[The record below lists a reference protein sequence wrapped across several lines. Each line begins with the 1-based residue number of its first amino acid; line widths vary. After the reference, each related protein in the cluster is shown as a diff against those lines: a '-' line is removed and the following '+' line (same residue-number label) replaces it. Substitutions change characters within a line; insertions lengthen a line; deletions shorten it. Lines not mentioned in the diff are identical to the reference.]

1 MADILQGL
9 NNPQKEAVT
18 TVEGPVMV
26 IAGAGSGK
34 TKALTHRIA
43 YMIQEGI
50 NPFSIMALTFTN
62 KAAKEMKDRIMK
74 LVDPHAAR
82 NVWMGTFHSIFARI
96 LRIEAQHLG
105 FTPDFTI
112 YDTDDSKQLINAI
125 LKERELDTKAYPAKY
140 ILHRISMA
148 KSALYTPEDYC
159 NNFEIQQQD
168 LRANKPLVGEIFKS
182 YNNRLQRANAMDF
195 DDILFYTNVL
205 LRDFPEIL
213 YKYQQRFEYILVDE
227 YQDTNYA
234 QYLIIRR
241 IAAMRENICVV
252 GDDAQ
257 SIYGFRG
264 ANIQNILNFKNDYPE
279 QKLIRLEQNYRSTK
293 TIVNAAN
300 SVIDHNKDQI
310 KKKVWSDKEEGEL
323 ITVLRATS
331 DNEEGTL
338 VANSIFGYKMSRQLN
353 NKDFAILYR
362 TNSQSRS
369 IEEALRKQ
377 DIRYRIYGG
386 LSFYDRKEVKDLLAY
401 FRVVINPHDEQALL
415 RIINYP
421 ARGIGKTTIERL
433 MVVADERQKGI
444 WDVISSET
452 EPMPNDFNSGTVT
465 KLRNFATMIRSFQ
478 TLLDKQNAIE
488 LAKHICNTVGIIK
501 VLKEDDTP
509 EGVARVQNIE
519 ELLNAIMEFSDKQV
533 DEVTGEQNTVTL
545 NKFMEDVALL
555 TDQDKKDDE
564 DDDYVTLMTIHSA
577 KGLEF
582 PYVYIVGLEENLFPG
597 IQSLSTREDL
607 EEERRLF
614 YVALTRA
621 ETKLVLSHAESR
633 YRWGN
638 LTLSEPS
645 RFIEEIDPSLI
656 ERTKKASFRGTS
668 SFNEGVNFSNPFSKS
683 FQTTRKFQKKTM
695 QSDTPYINKGTQKT
709 ESSEK
714 FNSSDFNPASP
725 DEIVEGMIVLHQK
738 FGQGRV
744 EKVEGVGPNKKANVF
759 STFLQFQQ
767 LGDLIALGQ
776 QLAVLTGDGF
786 QHHHA
791 GKIHHYT
798 HHNRYTAG
806 DDPAAIGAQQ
816 LFDTPA
822 AAPNRNPHNGCGE

>member
-1 MADILQGL
+1 MADILNGL

-18 TVEGPVMV
+18 TIEGPVMV

-148 KSALYTPEDYC
+148 KSALYTAEDYC

-168 LRANKPLVGEIFKS
+168 IRANKPLIGEIFKS

-264 ANIQNILNFKNDYPE
+264 ANIQNILNFKTDYPE

-300 SVIDHNKDQI
+300 SVIEHNKDQI
-310 KKKVWSDKEEGEL
+310 KKKVWSDNEEGDL

-331 DNEEGTL
+331 DGEEGTL
-338 VANSIFGYKMSRQLN
+338 VANSIFGYKMAQQLN

-369 IEEALRKQ
+369 LEEALRKQ
-377 DIRYRIYGG
+377 NIPYKIYGG

-433 MVVADERQKGI
+433 MVVANERNKGI
-444 WDVISSET
+444 WDVIANE
-452 EPMPNDFNSGTVT
+452 EEQMPQDFNSGTAG
-465 KLRNFATMIRSFQ
+465 KLRNFATMIKSFQ
-478 TLLDKQNAIE
+478 TLLNKQNAIE

-501 VLKEDDTP
+501 DLKEDDTP

-533 DEVTGEQNTVTL
+533 DEVTGEQNEVTL

-555 TDQDKKDDE
+555 SDQDKKDDE
-564 DDDYVTLMTIHSA
+564 NADYVTLMTIHSA

-597 IQSLSTREDL
+597 IQSLSTREEL

-621 ETKLVLSHAESR
+621 ETKLILSYAESR

-668 SFNEGVNFSNPFSKS
+668 SFNEGNNFSNPFSKS
-683 FQTTRKFQKKTM
+683 FQATREFQKKNNPEK
-695 QSDTPYINKGTQKT
+695 QNTPYINSTQKN
-709 ESSEK
+709 E
-714 FNSSDFNPASP
+714 SSDFVAASP
-725 DEIVEGMIVLHQK
+725 DDIIEGMRVSHQK
-738 FGQGRV
+738 FGQGSV
-744 EKVEGVGPNKKANVF
+744 TKVEGIGPNKKATVIF
-759 STFLQFQQ
+759 DECGSKQ
-767 LGDLIALGQ
+767 LMLKFAKLNIL
-776 QLAVLTGDGF
+776 
-786 QHHHA
+786 
-791 GKIHHYT
+791 K
-798 HHNRYTAG
+798 
-806 DDPAAIGAQQ
+806 
-816 LFDTPA
+816 
-822 AAPNRNPHNGCGE
+822 

>member
-1 MADILQGL
+1 MTDILQGL

-18 TVEGPVMV
+18 TIEGPVMV

-96 LRIEAQHLG
+96 LRIEAENLG

-112 YDTDDSKQLINAI
+112 YDTDDSKQLINTI
-125 LKERELDTKAYPAKY
+125 LKERELDTKAYPAKNV
-140 ILHRISMA
+140 LHRISMA

-168 LRANKPLVGEIFKS
+168 IRSNKPHIGEIFKS
-182 YNNRLQRANAMDF
+182 YNERLKRANAMDF

-264 ANIQNILNFKNDYPE
+264 ANIQNILNFKTDYPG
-279 QKLIRLEQNYRSTK
+279 QRLIRLEQNYRSTK

-323 ITVLRATS
+323 ITVLRANS

-338 VANSIFGYKMSRQLN
+338 VANSIFGFKMSRQLK

-369 IEEALRKQ
+369 LEEALRKQ
-377 DIRYRIYGG
+377 DIPYKIYGG

-433 MVVADERQKGI
+433 MVVADERKKGI
-444 WDVISSET
+444 WDIISSEE
-452 EPMPNDFNSGTVT
+452 EPMPKDFNSGTAN
-465 KLRNFATMIRSFQ
+465 KLYNFAIMIKSFQ
-478 TLLDKQNAIE
+478 TLLHKQNAIE

-501 VLKEDDTP
+501 DLKEDNTP
-509 EGVARVQNIE
+509 EGLSRVQNIE

-533 DEVTGEQNTVTL
+533 DEVTGEQNEVTL

-564 DDDYVTLMTIHSA
+564 EADYVTMMTIHSA

-621 ETKLVLSHAESR
+621 ETKLVLSYAESR

-645 RFIEEIDPSLI
+645 RFIEEIDQSLI

-668 SFNEGVNFSNPFSKS
+668 SFNEGFNFSNPFSKN
-683 FQTTRKFQKKTM
+683 FQEKKEFQR
-695 QSDTPYINKGTQKT
+695 KT
-709 ESSEK
+709 EEK
-714 FNSSDFNPASP
+714 QNTPININRASTSQNSVNTSDFIAANP
-725 DEIVEGMIVLHQK
+725 DDIQEGMRVLHQK
-738 FGQGRV
+738 FGQGEV
-744 EKVEGVGPNKKANVF
+744 LKVEGIGPNKKATV
-759 STFLQFQQ
+759 
-767 LGDLIALGQ
+767 
-776 QLAVLTGDGF
+776 
-786 QHHHA
+786 
-791 GKIHHYT
+791 
-798 HHNRYTAG
+798 
-806 DDPAAIGAQQ
+806 
-816 LFDTPA
+816 LFDE
-822 AAPNRNPHNGCGE
+822 CGSKQLMLKFAKLNILK

>member
-1 MADILQGL
+1 MTDILNGL
-9 NNPQKEAVT
+9 NNPQREAVT

-50 NPFSIMALTFTN
+50 NPFAIMALTFTN
-62 KAAKEMKDRIMK
+62 KAAKEMKERIMK
-74 LVDPHAAR
+74 LVDAHSAR

-112 YDTDDSKQLINAI
+112 YDTDDSKQLINSI

-148 KSALYTPEDYC
+148 KSALYTAEDYC

-168 LRANKPLVGEIFKS
+168 IRANKPLIGEIFKS
-182 YNNRLQRANAMDF
+182 YNTRLQRANAMDF

-264 ANIQNILNFKNDYPE
+264 ANIQNILNFKTDYPE

-310 KKKVWSDKEEGEL
+310 KKKVWSDNEEGDL

-331 DNEEGTL
+331 DGEEGTL
-338 VANSIFGYKMSRQLN
+338 VANSIFGYKMSQQLN

-369 IEEALRKQ
+369 LEEALRKQ
-377 DIRYRIYGG
+377 NIPYKIYGG

-433 MVVADERQKGI
+433 MVVADERNKGI
-444 WDVISSET
+444 WDVIANEN
-452 EPMPNDFNSGTVT
+452 EPLPQDFNSGTAN
-465 KLRNFATMIRSFQ
+465 KLRNFATMIKSFQ

-501 VLKEDDTP
+501 DLKEDDTP
-509 EGVARVQNIE
+509 EGAARVDNIE

-533 DEVTGEQNTVTL
+533 DEVTGEQNEVTL

-555 TDQDKKDDE
+555 SDQDKKDDE
-564 DDDYVTLMTIHSA
+564 NADYVTLMTIHSA

-597 IQSLSTREDL
+597 IQSLSTREEL

-621 ETKLVLSHAESR
+621 EKKLVLSYAESR

-638 LTLSEPS
+638 MTLSEPS
-645 RFIEEIDPSLI
+645 RFIEEIDQSLI

-668 SFNEGVNFSNPFSKS
+668 SFNEGINFSNPFSRS
-683 FQTTRKFQKKTM
+683 FQEKKEFQKRTT
-695 QSDTPYINKGTQKT
+695 QPSSNATSRPSSSTPININTPK
-709 ESSEK
+709 
-714 FNSSDFNPASP
+714 NNDSDFAAATP
-725 DEIVEGMIVLHQK
+725 DDIAEGMRVLHQK
-738 FGQGRV
+738 FGQGTV
-744 EKVEGVGPNKKANVF
+744 AKVEGVGPNKKATVIF
-759 STFLQFQQ
+759 DECGSKQ
-767 LGDLIALGQ
+767 LMLKFAKLNIL
-776 QLAVLTGDGF
+776 
-786 QHHHA
+786 
-791 GKIHHYT
+791 K
-798 HHNRYTAG
+798 
-806 DDPAAIGAQQ
+806 
-816 LFDTPA
+816 
-822 AAPNRNPHNGCGE
+822 

>member
-82 NVWMGTFHSIFARI
+82 NVWMGTFHSVFARI

-105 FTPDFTI
+105 FTQDFTI
-112 YDTDDSKQLINAI
+112 YDTDDSKQLINSI

-168 LRANKPLVGEIFKS
+168 IRANKPLVGEIFKT

-300 SVIDHNKDQI
+300 SVIEHNKDQI

-323 ITVLRATS
+323 ITILRATS

-338 VANSIFGYKMSRQLN
+338 VANSIFGYKMSHQLN

-369 IEEALRKQ
+369 LEEALRKKN
-377 DIRYRIYGG
+377 IPYKIYGG

-401 FRVVINPHDEQALL
+401 FRVVINPYDEQALL

-433 MVVADERQKGI
+433 MVVANERNKGI
-444 WDVISSET
+444 WDVIASDN
-452 EPMPNDFNSGTVT
+452 EPMPQDFNAGTAN
-465 KLRNFATMIRSFQ
+465 KLRNFATMIKSFQ
-478 TLLDKQNAIE
+478 TLLNKQNAIE

-501 VLKEDDTP
+501 DLKEDDTP
-509 EGVARVQNIE
+509 EGIARVQNIE

-533 DEVTGEQNTVTL
+533 DEVTGEQNEVTL

-555 TDQDKKDDE
+555 TDQDKKEDE
-564 DDDYVTLMTIHSA
+564 DADYVTLMTIHSA

-621 ETKLVLSHAESR
+621 EKKLVLSHAESR

-645 RFIEEIDPSLI
+645 RFIEEIDQSLI
-656 ERTKKASFRGTS
+656 EKTKKASFRGTS

-683 FQTTRKFQKKTM
+683 FQATREYQKKTTENT
-695 QSDTPYINKGTQKT
+695 SNVNRATQNTNSGQKY
-709 ESSEK
+709 
-714 FNSSDFNPASP
+714 NSSDFNPATP
-725 DEIVEGMIVLHQK
+725 EEIVEGMIVLHQK

-744 EKVEGVGPNKKANVF
+744 EKVEGIGPNKKATVF
-759 STFLQFQQ
+759 FDECGTKQ
-767 LGDLIALGQ
+767 LMLKFAKLNILKQ
-776 QLAVLTGDGF
+776 
-786 QHHHA
+786 
-791 GKIHHYT
+791 
-798 HHNRYTAG
+798 
-806 DDPAAIGAQQ
+806 
-816 LFDTPA
+816 
-822 AAPNRNPHNGCGE
+822 

>member
-1 MADILQGL
+1 MTDILQGL

-168 LRANKPLVGEIFKS
+168 VRANKPLIGEIFKT

-279 QKLIRLEQNYRSTK
+279 QRLIRLEQNYRSTK

-369 IEEALRKQ
+369 LEEALRKQ
-377 DIRYRIYGG
+377 DIRY
-386 LSFYDRKEVKDLLAY
+386 
-401 FRVVINPHDEQALL
+401 
-415 RIINYP
+415 
-421 ARGIGKTTIERL
+421 
-433 MVVADERQKGI
+433 
-444 WDVISSET
+444 
-452 EPMPNDFNSGTVT
+452 
-465 KLRNFATMIRSFQ
+465 
-478 TLLDKQNAIE
+478 
-488 LAKHICNTVGIIK
+488 
-501 VLKEDDTP
+501 
-509 EGVARVQNIE
+509 
-519 ELLNAIMEFSDKQV
+519 
-533 DEVTGEQNTVTL
+533 
-545 NKFMEDVALL
+545 
-555 TDQDKKDDE
+555 
-564 DDDYVTLMTIHSA
+564 
-577 KGLEF
+577 
-582 PYVYIVGLEENLFPG
+582 
-597 IQSLSTREDL
+597 
-607 EEERRLF
+607 
-614 YVALTRA
+614 
-621 ETKLVLSHAESR
+621 
-633 YRWGN
+633 
-638 LTLSEPS
+638 
-645 RFIEEIDPSLI
+645 
-656 ERTKKASFRGTS
+656 
-668 SFNEGVNFSNPFSKS
+668 
-683 FQTTRKFQKKTM
+683 
-695 QSDTPYINKGTQKT
+695 
-709 ESSEK
+709 
-714 FNSSDFNPASP
+714 
-725 DEIVEGMIVLHQK
+725 
-738 FGQGRV
+738 
-744 EKVEGVGPNKKANVF
+744 
-759 STFLQFQQ
+759 
-767 LGDLIALGQ
+767 
-776 QLAVLTGDGF
+776 
-786 QHHHA
+786 
-791 GKIHHYT
+791 
-798 HHNRYTAG
+798 
-806 DDPAAIGAQQ
+806 
-816 LFDTPA
+816 
-822 AAPNRNPHNGCGE
+822 

>member
-1 MADILQGL
+1 MADILNGL
-9 NNPQKEAVT
+9 NSPQKEAVT
-18 TVEGPVMV
+18 TIEGPVMV

-50 NPFSIMALTFTN
+50 NPFAIMALTFTN
-62 KAAKEMKDRIMK
+62 KAAKEMKERIMK
-74 LVDPHAAR
+74 LVDAHSAR

-112 YDTDDSKQLINAI
+112 YDTDDSKQLINSI

-148 KSALYTPEDYC
+148 KSALYTAEDYC
-159 NNFEIQQQD
+159 NNFDIQQQD
-168 LRANKPLVGEIFKS
+168 IRANKPLIGEIFKS
-182 YNNRLQRANAMDF
+182 YNARLQRANAMDF

-264 ANIQNILNFKNDYPE
+264 ANIQNILNFKTDYPG

-310 KKKVWSDKEEGEL
+310 KKKVWSDNEEGDL

-331 DNEEGTL
+331 DGEEGIL
-338 VANSIFGYKMSRQLN
+338 VANSIFGYKMSQQLN

-369 IEEALRKQ
+369 LEEALRKKN
-377 DIRYRIYGG
+377 IPYKIYGG

-433 MVVADERQKGI
+433 MVVADERNKGI
-444 WDVISSET
+444 WDVIANEN
-452 EPMPNDFNSGTVT
+452 EPMPQDFNSGTAN
-465 KLRNFATMIRSFQ
+465 KLRNFATMIKSFQ

-501 VLKEDDTP
+501 DLKEDDTP
-509 EGVARVQNIE
+509 EGAARVDNIE

-533 DEVTGEQNTVTL
+533 DEVTGEQNEVTL

-555 TDQDKKDDE
+555 SDQDKKDDE
-564 DDDYVTLMTIHSA
+564 NADYVTLMTIHSA

-597 IQSLSTREDL
+597 IQSLSTREEL

-621 ETKLVLSHAESR
+621 EKKLVLSYAESR

-638 LTLSEPS
+638 MTLSEPS
-645 RFIEEIDPSLI
+645 RFIEEIDESLI

-668 SFNEGVNFSNPFSKS
+668 SFNEGINFSNPFSRS
-683 FQTTRKFQKKTM
+683 FQEKKEFQKRTT
-695 QSDTPYINKGTQKT
+695 QS
-709 ESSEK
+709 
-714 FNSSDFNPASP
+714 SSDATSRPSSSATPININTSKNNDSDFVAAAP
-725 DEIVEGMIVLHQK
+725 DDIAEGMRVLHQK
-738 FGQGRV
+738 FGQGTV
-744 EKVEGVGPNKKANVF
+744 AKVEGIGPNKKATVIF
-759 STFLQFQQ
+759 DECGSKQ
-767 LGDLIALGQ
+767 LMLKFAKLNIL
-776 QLAVLTGDGF
+776 
-786 QHHHA
+786 
-791 GKIHHYT
+791 K
-798 HHNRYTAG
+798 
-806 DDPAAIGAQQ
+806 
-816 LFDTPA
+816 
-822 AAPNRNPHNGCGE
+822 

>member
-1 MADILQGL
+1 MTSQFHLLNLQTKFLEVTDILSGL
-9 NNPQKEAVT
+9 NTPQKEAVT
-18 TVEGPVMV
+18 AVNGAVMV

-34 TKALTHRIA
+34 TRALTHRIA
-43 YMIQEGI
+43 YMIQEGV

-62 KAAKEMKDRIMK
+62 KAAKEMKDRIMQ

-82 NVWMGTFHSIFARI
+82 NVWMGTFHSIFAKI

-105 FTPDFTI
+105 FTSDFTI
-112 YDTDDSKQLINAI
+112 YDTDDSKQLINTI

-148 KSALYTPEDYC
+148 KSALYTAEDYC

-182 YNNRLQRANAMDF
+182 YNNRLLRANAMDF

-234 QYLIIRR
+234 QYLIIKR

-264 ANIQNILNFKNDYPE
+264 ANIQNILNFKIDYPE
-279 QKLIRLEQNYRSTK
+279 HRLIRLEQNYRSTK

-310 KKKVWSDKEEGEL
+310 KKKVWSDKEQGDL

-331 DNEEGTL
+331 DGEEGTL

-369 IEEALRKQ
+369 LEEALRKQ
-377 DIRYRIYGG
+377 DIPYKIYGG

-433 MVVADERQKGI
+433 MVVADERQQGI
-444 WDVISSET
+444 WDVIASDN
-452 EPMPNDFNSGTVT
+452 EPMPNDFNSGTIG
-465 KLRNFATMIRSFQ
+465 KLRNFATMIKSFQ
-478 TLLDKQNAIE
+478 TLLNKQNAIE
-488 LAKHICNTVGIIK
+488 LAKHICNEVGIIK
-501 VLKEDDTP
+501 VLKEDETP

-533 DEVTGEQNTVTL
+533 DEVTGEQNEVTL

-555 TDQDKKDDE
+555 TDQDKKDEE
-564 DDDYVTLMTIHSA
+564 DADYVTMMTIHSA

-582 PYVYIVGLEENLFPG
+582 PYVYVVGMEENLFPG

-614 YVALTRA
+614 YVAMTRA
-621 ETKLVLSHAESR
+621 ETKLVLSYAESR

-645 RFIEEIDPSLI
+645 RFIEEIDQSLI
-656 ERTKKASFRGTS
+656 ERTRKASFRGTS
-668 SFNEGVNFSNPFSKS
+668 SFNEGNNFSNPFSKS
-683 FQTTRKFQKKTM
+683 FQTTKEFQKRNT
-695 QSDTPYINKGTQKT
+695 DTTNRVYAAASTPININSQK
-709 ESSEK
+709 
-714 FNSSDFNPASP
+714 NNDSDFTAASP
-725 DEIVEGMIVLHQK
+725 DEIEEGMRVLHQK
-738 FGQGRV
+738 FGQGNV
-744 EKVEGVGPNKKANVF
+744 VKVEGIGPNKKATVNF
-759 STFLQFQQ
+759 DECGTKQ
-767 LGDLIALGQ
+767 LMLKFAKLNII
-776 QLAVLTGDGF
+776 
-786 QHHHA
+786 
-791 GKIHHYT
+791 K
-798 HHNRYTAG
+798 
-806 DDPAAIGAQQ
+806 
-816 LFDTPA
+816 
-822 AAPNRNPHNGCGE
+822 

>member
-1 MADILQGL
+1 MADILNGL
-9 NNPQKEAVT
+9 NNPQREAVT
-18 TVEGPVMV
+18 TIEGPVMV

-148 KSALYTPEDYC
+148 KSALYTAEDYC

-168 LRANKPLVGEIFKS
+168 IRANKPLIGEIFKS

-264 ANIQNILNFKNDYPE
+264 ANIQNILNFKTDYPE

-300 SVIDHNKDQI
+300 SVIEHNKDQI
-310 KKKVWSDKEEGEL
+310 KKKVWSDNEEGDL

-331 DNEEGTL
+331 DGEEGTL
-338 VANSIFGYKMSRQLN
+338 VANSIFGYKMAQQLN

-369 IEEALRKQ
+369 LEEALRKQ
-377 DIRYRIYGG
+377 NIPYKIYGG

-433 MVVADERQKGI
+433 MVVANERNKGI
-444 WDVISSET
+444 WDVIANE
-452 EPMPNDFNSGTVT
+452 EEQMPQDFNSGTAG
-465 KLRNFATMIRSFQ
+465 KLRNFATMIKSFQ
-478 TLLDKQNAIE
+478 TLLNKQNAIE

-501 VLKEDDTP
+501 DLKEDDTP

-533 DEVTGEQNTVTL
+533 DEVTGEQNEVTL

-555 TDQDKKDDE
+555 SDQDKKDDE
-564 DDDYVTLMTIHSA
+564 NADYVTLMTIHSA

-597 IQSLSTREDL
+597 IQSLSTREEL

-621 ETKLVLSHAESR
+621 ETKLILSYAESR

-668 SFNEGVNFSNPFSKS
+668 SFNEGNNFSNPFSKS
-683 FQTTRKFQKKTM
+683 FQTTREFQKKNNPEK
-695 QSDTPYINKGTQKT
+695 QNTPYINSTQKN
-709 ESSEK
+709 E
-714 FNSSDFNPASP
+714 SSDFVAASP
-725 DEIVEGMIVLHQK
+725 DDIIEGIRVSHQK
-738 FGQGRV
+738 FGQGSV
-744 EKVEGVGPNKKANVF
+744 TKVEGIGPNKKATVIF
-759 STFLQFQQ
+759 DECGSKQ
-767 LGDLIALGQ
+767 LMLKFAKLNIL
-776 QLAVLTGDGF
+776 
-786 QHHHA
+786 
-791 GKIHHYT
+791 K
-798 HHNRYTAG
+798 
-806 DDPAAIGAQQ
+806 
-816 LFDTPA
+816 
-822 AAPNRNPHNGCGE
+822 

>member
-1 MADILQGL
+1 MTDILQGL
-9 NNPQKEAVT
+9 NSPQKEAVT

-159 NNFEIQQQD
+159 NNFDIQQQD
-168 LRANKPLVGEIFKS
+168 LRANKPLIGEIFKT

-279 QKLIRLEQNYRSTK
+279 QRLIRLEQNYRSTK

-369 IEEALRKQ
+369 LEEALRKQ

-433 MVVADERQKGI
+433 MVVADERKQAI
-444 WDVISSET
+444 WDVIASDE
-452 EPMPNDFNSGTVT
+452 EPMPKDFNSGTVS
-465 KLRNFATMIRSFQ
+465 KLRNFATMIKSFQ
-478 TLLDKQNAIE
+478 TLLNKQNAIE

-501 VLKEDDTP
+501 DLKEDDTP
-509 EGVARVQNIE
+509 EGLARVQNIE

-533 DEVTGEQNTVTL
+533 DEVTGEQNEVTL

-621 ETKLVLSHAESR
+621 ETKLVLSYAESR

-645 RFIEEIDPSLI
+645 RFIEEIDQSLI
-656 ERTKKASFRGTS
+656 EKTRKASFRGTS
-668 SFNEGVNFSNPFSKS
+668 SFNEGINFSNPFSKN
-683 FQTTRKFQKKTM
+683 FQEKRDYQKKT
-695 QSDTPYINKGTQKT
+695 SSADSPYINKGTNDTTPININTPK
-709 ESSEK
+709 
-714 FNSSDFNPASP
+714 NNNSDFVAATP
-725 DEIVEGMIVLHQK
+725 DEIDEGMRVLHQK
-738 FGQGRV
+738 FGQGTV
-744 EKVEGVGPNKKANVF
+744 MKVEGIGPNKKATV
-759 STFLQFQQ
+759 
-767 LGDLIALGQ
+767 
-776 QLAVLTGDGF
+776 
-786 QHHHA
+786 
-791 GKIHHYT
+791 
-798 HHNRYTAG
+798 
-806 DDPAAIGAQQ
+806 
-816 LFDTPA
+816 LFDE
-822 AAPNRNPHNGCGE
+822 CGSKQLMLKFAKLNILK

>member
-9 NNPQKEAVT
+9 NSPQKEAVT

-279 QKLIRLEQNYRSTK
+279 QRLIRLEQNYRSTK

-421 ARGIGKTTIERL
+421 ARGIGKTTVERL

-444 WDVISSET
+444 WDVIASDD
-452 EPMPNDFNSGTVT
+452 EPMPKDFNSGTVN
-465 KLRNFATMIRSFQ
+465 KLRNFATMIKSFQ
-478 TLLDKQNAIE
+478 TLLNKQNAIE

-501 VLKEDDTP
+501 DLKEDDTP
-509 EGVARVQNIE
+509 EGLARVQNIE

-533 DEVTGEQNTVTL
+533 DEVTGEQNEVTL

-621 ETKLVLSHAESR
+621 ETKLVLSYAESR

-645 RFIEEIDPSLI
+645 RFIEEIDQSLI
-656 ERTKKASFRGTS
+656 ERTRKASFRGTS
-668 SFNEGVNFSNPFSKS
+668 SFNEGINFSNPFSKS
-683 FQTTRKFQKKTM
+683 FQEKREYQKKT
-695 QSDTPYINKGTQKT
+695 SSADSPYINKGT
-709 ESSEK
+709 
-714 FNSSDFNPASP
+714 NSTTPININTPKNKDSDFVAASP
-725 DEIVEGMIVLHQK
+725 EEIEEGMRVLHQK
-738 FGQGRV
+738 FGQGTV
-744 EKVEGVGPNKKANVF
+744 MKVEGIGPNKKATV
-759 STFLQFQQ
+759 
-767 LGDLIALGQ
+767 
-776 QLAVLTGDGF
+776 
-786 QHHHA
+786 
-791 GKIHHYT
+791 
-798 HHNRYTAG
+798 
-806 DDPAAIGAQQ
+806 
-816 LFDTPA
+816 LFDE
-822 AAPNRNPHNGCGE
+822 CGNKQLMLKFAKLNILR

>member
-1 MADILQGL
+1 MTDILNGL

-18 TVEGPVMV
+18 TIQGPVMV

-50 NPFSIMALTFTN
+50 NPFAIMALTFTN

-96 LRIEAQHLG
+96 LRIEAQYLG
-105 FTPDFTI
+105 FTQDFTI

-168 LRANKPLVGEIFKS
+168 LRANKPLIGEIFKT

-213 YKYQQRFEYILVDE
+213 YKYQNRFEYILVDE

-264 ANIQNILNFKNDYPE
+264 ANIQNILNFKNDYPD

-369 IEEALRKQ
+369 LEEALRKQ
-377 DIRYRIYGG
+377 DIPYKIYGG

-421 ARGIGKTTIERL
+421 TRGIGKTTIERL

-452 EPMPNDFNSGTVT
+452 EPMPKDFNSGAVN
-465 KLRNFATMIRSFQ
+465 KLHNFVTMIKSFQ
-478 TLLDKQNAIE
+478 TLLNKQSAIE

-501 VLKEDDTP
+501 DLKEDDTP
-509 EGVARVQNIE
+509 EGQARVQNIE

-533 DEVTGEQNTVTL
+533 DEVTGEQNEVTL

-555 TDQDKKDDE
+555 TDQDNKDDE
-564 DDDYVTLMTIHSA
+564 DDDRVTMMTIHSA

-597 IQSLSTREDL
+597 IQSLSTREEL

-668 SFNEGVNFSNPFSKS
+668 SFNEGVNFSNPFSKN
-683 FQTTRKFQKKTM
+683 FQEKREYQKRVEQK
-695 QSDTPYINKGTQKT
+695 QHTPYINNSASTN
-709 ESSEK
+709 S
-714 FNSSDFNPASP
+714 SSDFVAASP
-725 DEIVEGMIVLHQK
+725 EEIVEGMRVMHQK
-738 FGQGRV
+738 FGQGNV
-744 EKVEGVGPNKKANVF
+744 IKVEGIGPNKKATVVF
-759 STFLQFQQ
+759 DECGTKQ
-767 LGDLIALGQ
+767 LMLKFAKLNIL
-776 QLAVLTGDGF
+776 
-786 QHHHA
+786 
-791 GKIHHYT
+791 K
-798 HHNRYTAG
+798 
-806 DDPAAIGAQQ
+806 
-816 LFDTPA
+816 
-822 AAPNRNPHNGCGE
+822 

>member
-1 MADILQGL
+1 MTDILNGL
-9 NNPQKEAVT
+9 NNPQREAVT
-18 TVEGPVMV
+18 TIEGPVMV

-74 LVDPHAAR
+74 LVNPHAAR

-112 YDTDDSKQLINAI
+112 YDTDDSKQLINTI

-148 KSALYTPEDYC
+148 KSALYTPDDYC

-168 LRANKPLVGEIFKS
+168 IRANKPLIGEIFKT

-264 ANIQNILNFKNDYPE
+264 ANIQNILNFKTDYPG
-279 QKLIRLEQNYRSTK
+279 QRLIRLEQNYRSTK

-369 IEEALRKQ
+369 LEEALRKQ
-377 DIRYRIYGG
+377 DIRYKIYGG

-433 MVVADERQKGI
+433 MVVADERNKGI
-444 WDVISSET
+444 WDVIASDDD
-452 EPMPNDFNSGTVT
+452 PMPNDFNNGTVG
-465 KLRNFATMIRSFQ
+465 KLRNFATMIKSFQ
-478 TLLDKQNAIE
+478 TLLNKQNAIE
-488 LAKHICNTVGIIK
+488 LAKHICNTIGLIK

-509 EGVARVQNIE
+509 EGLSRIQNIE

-533 DEVTGEQNTVTL
+533 DEVTGEQNEVTL

-555 TDQDKKDDE
+555 SDQDKKEEE

-597 IQSLSTREDL
+597 IQSLSTREEL

-645 RFIEEIDPSLI
+645 RFIEEIDQSLI

-668 SFNEGVNFSNPFSKS
+668 SFNEGMNFSNPFSKS
-683 FQTTRKFQKKTM
+683 FQITREYQKKV
-695 QSDTPYINKGTQKT
+695 TPSNTTYTSKSVSNNTPININTQK
-709 ESSEK
+709 
-714 FNSSDFNPASP
+714 NNDSDFTAASP
-725 DEIVEGMIVLHQK
+725 DEINEGMRVLHQK
-738 FGQGRV
+738 FGQGTV
-744 EKVEGVGPNKKANVF
+744 IKVDGIGPNKKATV
-759 STFLQFQQ
+759 
-767 LGDLIALGQ
+767 
-776 QLAVLTGDGF
+776 
-786 QHHHA
+786 
-791 GKIHHYT
+791 
-798 HHNRYTAG
+798 
-806 DDPAAIGAQQ
+806 
-816 LFDTPA
+816 LFDE
-822 AAPNRNPHNGCGE
+822 CGSKQLMLKFAKLNILK

>member
-1 MADILQGL
+1 MTDILNGL
-9 NNPQKEAVT
+9 NSPQREAVT

-168 LRANKPLVGEIFKS
+168 VRANKPLIGEIFKT

-279 QKLIRLEQNYRSTK
+279 QRLIRLEQNYRSTK

-369 IEEALRKQ
+369 LEEALRKQ

-433 MVVADERQKGI
+433 MVVADERKQAI
-444 WDVISSET
+444 WDVIASDE
-452 EPMPNDFNSGTVT
+452 EPMPKDFNSGTVS
-465 KLRNFATMIRSFQ
+465 KLRNFATMIKSFQ
-478 TLLDKQNAIE
+478 TLLNKQNAIE

-501 VLKEDDTP
+501 DLKEDDTP
-509 EGVARVQNIE
+509 EGLSRVQNIE

-533 DEVTGEQNTVTL
+533 DEVTGEQNEVTL

-555 TDQDKKDDE
+555 TDQDKKNDE

-621 ETKLVLSHAESR
+621 ETKLVLSYAESR

-645 RFIEEIDPSLI
+645 RFIEEIDQSLI
-656 ERTKKASFRGTS
+656 ERTRKASFRGTS
-668 SFNEGVNFSNPFSKS
+668 SFNEGVNFSDPFSKS
-683 FQTTRKFQKKTM
+683 FQTRRENDTTKQRYTYQHTEEQQFRFHRGITRC
-695 QSDTPYINKGTQKT
+695 YRRRH
-709 ESSEK
+709 ESSASEIRTGNRDESRRHRAEQK
-714 FNSSDFNPASP
+714 SDSS
-725 DEIVEGMIVLHQK
+725 V
-738 FGQGRV
+738 
-744 EKVEGVGPNKKANVF
+744 
-759 STFLQFQQ
+759 
-767 LGDLIALGQ
+767 
-776 QLAVLTGDGF
+776 
-786 QHHHA
+786 
-791 GKIHHYT
+791 
-798 HHNRYTAG
+798 
-806 DDPAAIGAQQ
+806 
-816 LFDTPA
+816 
-822 AAPNRNPHNGCGE
+822 